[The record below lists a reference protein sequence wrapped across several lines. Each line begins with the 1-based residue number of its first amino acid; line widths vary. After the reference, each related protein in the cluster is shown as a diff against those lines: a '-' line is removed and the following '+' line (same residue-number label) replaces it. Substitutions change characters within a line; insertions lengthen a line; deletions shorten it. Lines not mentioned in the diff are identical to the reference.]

1 MSRLQASSCR
11 LSPGTPFF
19 SFFPFF
25 SSLFFSFLAVE
36 NGKLLLR
43 CGIGE
48 RRSRDSSGNKKT
60 TQPKTTFSFFPFF
73 SSLFFFLFWPSKM
86 KKSRVAASSGRGGA
100 RAASSSIVGEE
111 EDQPTQND
119 VVLGWFDFFK
129 IRTPKTTSFWGVLFF
144 YFKKRQ
150 AQNDVV
156 LGFQQPK
163 RRHFRVSQP

>member
-25 SSLFFSFLAVE
+25 SSLFFFFFGRRKWKTPAALRHRGEAEPRLVGE
-36 NGKLLLR
+36 QEDHPTQNNFLLLPVLLL
-43 CGIGE
+43 
-48 RRSRDSSGNKKT
+48 S
-60 TQPKTTFSFFPFF
+60 
-73 SSLFFFLFWPSKM
+73 FFFLFWPSKM
-86 KKSRVAASSGRGGA
+86 KKSRAAASSGRGGA

-144 YFKKRQ
+144 YF
-150 AQNDVV
+150 
-156 LGFQQPK
+156 
-163 RRHFRVSQP
+163 